1 MNIDFENEMLM
12 FCLKSYD
19 GTTEDGREFT
29 VISRNDGH
37 SIWIEDIE
45 HDDDFTDEELKEIE
59 DKFYERI
66 N

>member
-37 SIWIEDIE
+37 STWIEDIE

>member
-1 MNIDFENEMLM
+1 MSIDFESEMLM

-37 SIWIEDIE
+37 STWIEDIE

-59 DKFYERI
+59 TKFYEGI

>member
-37 SIWIEDIE
+37 STWIEDIE

-59 DKFYERI
+59 TKFYEGI

>member
-37 SIWIEDIE
+37 STWIEDIE
-45 HDDDFTDEELKEIE
+45 HDDDFTDEEQKEIE
-59 DKFYERI
+59 TKFYEGI

>member
-37 SIWIEDIE
+37 STWIEDIE
-45 HDDDFTDEELKEIE
+45 HDDDLTEEELKEIE
-59 DKFYERI
+59 TKFYEGI

>member
-37 SIWIEDIE
+37 STWIEDIE

-59 DKFYERI
+59 DKFYEGI